1 MASRRNKLFFMVV
14 DNVVVSGV
22 VQEMPESGEVED
34 CICQNCLTK
43 TQKSVE
49 AEIIEFGI
57 ISDIHH
63 LLLMCKKCGES
74 VVVHFD
80 LEHEYAVI
88 E

>member
-1 MASRRNKLFFMVV
+1 MASRRNKLFFMAV
-14 DNVVVSGV
+14 DNVIVSGI
-22 VQEMPESGEVED
+22 VQEMPESGEIED
-34 CICQNCLTK
+34 VICQNCLCDTK
-43 TQKSVE
+43 KVVE

-63 LLLMCKKCGES
+63 LLLGCEKCGES

>member
-1 MASRRNKLFFMVV
+1 MATRRNKLFFMYV
-14 DNVVVSGV
+14 DNVIVSGI
-22 VQEMPESGEVED
+22 VQEMSESGDIED
-34 CICQNCLTK
+34 CICQECLVRTEK
-43 TQKSVE
+43 NVI

-63 LLLMCKKCGES
+63 LAVQCRKCGNEF
-74 VVVHFD
+74 VVHFD